1 MIVRYISTIENKNI
15 KEMSKEI
22 SKLWGTR
29 VTELVQKTQFHKKHL
44 TLQGLEQEFMK
55 ILLYM
60 NSPLTEKQSWN
71 SPIVKSNLYKKDQ

>member
-15 KEMSKEI
+15 GLS
-22 SKLWGTR
+22 GTR

-44 TLQGLEQEFMK
+44 TLQGLEKEFMK